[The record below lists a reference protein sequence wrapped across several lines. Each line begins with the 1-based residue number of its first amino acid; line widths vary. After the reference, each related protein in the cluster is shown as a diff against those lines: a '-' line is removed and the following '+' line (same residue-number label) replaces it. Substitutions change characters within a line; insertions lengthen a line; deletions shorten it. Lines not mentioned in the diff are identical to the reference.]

1 MQTLILSLS
10 SAARGLQRQKMHPAV
25 LEQAVYFLLQDAEG
39 NFKEFGPTI
48 CGDPGFLLRPVDEAV
63 EVHQHLL
70 LPQVDKAM
78 EEGRADIWSPL
89 KFPIRPADLLYP
101 LLAAQHI
108 EVFMGDWYQGR
119 TLESCDKYS
128 PGELVERLNHA
139 ITTRKLQVFW
149 F

>member
-48 CGDPGFLLRPVDEAV
+48 CGDPGFLLRPVDEVV

-70 LPQVDKAM
+70 LPQVGKAL

-89 KFPIRPADLLYP
+89 KFPIHPSDLLYP

-108 EVFMGDWYQGR
+108 DVFMGDWYQGR
-119 TLESCDKYS
+119 TLESRDKYS
-128 PGELVERLNHA
+128 PGELVERLNHV

>member
-48 CGDPGFLLRPVDEAV
+48 CGDPGFLLRPVDEVV
-63 EVHQHLL
+63 EVQKHVL
-70 LPQVDKAM
+70 LPQVGKALA
-78 EEGRADIWSPL
+78 EGRADIWNPH
-89 KFPIRPADLLYP
+89 KFPTRPTDLLYP
-101 LLAAQHI
+101 LLAAHQI
-108 EVFMGDWYQGR
+108 ELFRDNWYQGR
-119 TLESCDKYS
+119 PLGDLDRYS
-128 PGELVERLNHA
+128 PHELVERLDKA
-139 ITTRKLQVFW
+139 ITARKLQVFW